1 MTVRQTGSLRAECNT
16 DTKQSTRQSAR
27 SLAAIANPM
36 GITILDINTPQ
47 RSYLTLNY
55 STSTISTSTS
65 SYNDKSI
72 GNGGITTMAFQ
83 PCFTNQLNSST
94 TNGTSSY
101 IQSAYTAQ
109 QPILLATARGNGIL
123 IWDCSGQSLSPL
135 LGRLN
140 ALDSW
145 SSKKRKNV
153 ADDTTTNNK
162 DQEREGREGQM
173 VDESGHQPS
182 TSLDSSTAT
191 STQDGLKSSILSPIS
206 IERQPSV
213 LSVSSNANNN
223 NNLLNTSSNSG
234 GGTSTIN
241 QSAMNKTSA
250 ATTSSVLMNNN
261 NVVTSLD
268 WKKSTSAPILLATC
282 GASSCIWDLRTSL
295 FSGMS
300 SNSSSSS
307 SGGARPNLRFTI
319 TPQSDIYYN
328 PSTTLIHCSY
338 SLTNEY
344 TFATLDN
351 LGIVRVW
358 DERKPGEF
366 SIQSFVGCSGGGVG
380 IASISP
386 QKKNKEGADG
396 DDVYYSRWVTWGMDD
411 NENEQHSSDDLIVKV
426 WTESSSSKK
435 VHNRSMSTSTDADVS
450 NRSEDASKMYTD
462 VYNCTSRISMQGGV
476 AARVHPSFPNG
487 ILLFRDTTPSSS
499 QRQGEGALPSPNT
512 AAAATPEMVSTQTP
526 PSPPPLMLDD
536 AVRGG
541 KTTERLESSRDH
553 QGWEAEL
560 WCIDEDTPVVTDTDT
575 SGEAG
580 DDTATAQGAKKIAS
594 FRSGGVEDDA
604 LNFAPRRGIANESS
618 DVIAVDLALGTSSPK
633 KEEELSVCVL
643 SKAGRLTV
651 YGVPEAS
658 ELVKE
663 KESSPS
669 RRVRSDSKSNSMARS
684 LSPAVYRQG
693 TLDHHASQWWNKN
706 EEEDLFGEASSR
718 DSPKKSSMESLTSAA
733 LDNKSTNDNDAE
745 KATAVGQSI
754 SSDVSTLMEE
764 VVVSQDAETSTNNIP
779 IDPARAARVPCPPL
793 CGVAFSGTGEL
804 ITFNNGPVKQMWSY
818 YQANGALSPNGPK
831 SLSSTISFEPN
842 NTNNS
847 SDTNTANGDE
857 GEGSTDQ
864 DQVTNKRTL
873 PRTLADL
880 IDMNLRSQT
889 LQWGEGNDDQP
900 DNDDDEE
907 EEEDDDGSSSDN
919 SSEVALDDDSD
930 DDDELE
936 GGYHMVSNDSQH
948 KREDSSDMFDEYF
961 ASSRKPLLGEENKG
975 ANEVFAGLPSLSPSV
990 LITRKYDDI
999 LLNGQTPQLANMLKL
1014 GDEWWLS
1021 QDFSVPDI
1029 GRCQII
1035 KKNTTNSK
1043 GNKQQPSSGDD
1054 SNREGSSIMGSLKKM
1069 FANQL
1074 PSVIAASSSRNKQTT
1089 QVGAHL
1095 DRPGHA
1101 FDGYNKVDQ
1110 PGVYMLDNP
1119 QTPEAASQ
1127 RLLVTQELCLYNAK
1141 VCLDCGQKSK
1151 ADTWTL
1157 LAQTVENIL
1166 TFETDETDGWGGDE
1180 DALTTGIVE
1189 QILLWYEVQGDYQM
1203 LTTIVCVLSFGRDRR
1218 GRTASG
1224 GGGGRYRLL
1233 PKYDDRQYDNY
1244 IHRYG
1249 TLLYAWG
1256 LLTVRSEI
1264 SKRLAYEVSNPAEEV
1279 DDMKG
1284 SFISTVCTKCVEPIS
1299 DVNGIC
1305 SKCKEYAFQCS
1316 ICCSAVRGAYTW
1328 CLSCNHGGHVQ
1339 CHQEWFKEQNMCPS
1353 GCGCE
1358 CKVISGS
1365 TTS

>member
-1 MTVRQTGSLRAECNT
+1 MRDVQL
-16 DTKQSTRQSAR
+16 
-27 SLAAIANPM
+27 
-36 GITILDINTPQ
+36 
-47 RSYLTLNY
+47 Y
-55 STSTISTSTS
+55 TSV
-65 SYNDKSI
+65 Y
-72 GNGGITTMAFQ
+72 
-83 PCFTNQLNSST
+83 
-94 TNGTSSY
+94 
-101 IQSAYTAQ
+101 
-109 QPILLATARGNGIL
+109 ILLA
-123 IWDCSGQSLSPL
+123 SSLL
-135 LGRLN
+135 L
-140 ALDSW
+140 
-145 SSKKRKNV
+145 
-153 ADDTTTNNK
+153 
-162 DQEREGREGQM
+162 
-173 VDESGHQPS
+173 
-182 TSLDSSTAT
+182 
-191 STQDGLKSSILSPIS
+191 
-206 IERQPSV
+206 
-213 LSVSSNANNN
+213 
-223 NNLLNTSSNSG
+223 
-234 GGTSTIN
+234 
-241 QSAMNKTSA
+241 
-250 ATTSSVLMNNN
+250 
-261 NVVTSLD
+261 
-268 WKKSTSAPILLATC
+268 
-282 GASSCIWDLRTSL
+282 
-295 FSGMS
+295 
-300 SNSSSSS
+300 
-307 SGGARPNLRFTI
+307 
-319 TPQSDIYYN
+319 
-328 PSTTLIHCSY
+328 
-338 SLTNEY
+338 
-344 TFATLDN
+344 
-351 LGIVRVW
+351 
-358 DERKPGEF
+358 
-366 SIQSFVGCSGGGVG
+366 
-380 IASISP
+380 
-386 QKKNKEGADG
+386 
-396 DDVYYSRWVTWGMDD
+396 
-411 NENEQHSSDDLIVKV
+411 
-426 WTESSSSKK
+426 
-435 VHNRSMSTSTDADVS
+435 
-450 NRSEDASKMYTD
+450 
-462 VYNCTSRISMQGGV
+462 
-476 AARVHPSFPNG
+476 
-487 ILLFRDTTPSSS
+487 
-499 QRQGEGALPSPNT
+499 
-512 AAAATPEMVSTQTP
+512 
-526 PSPPPLMLDD
+526 
-536 AVRGG
+536 
-541 KTTERLESSRDH
+541 
-553 QGWEAEL
+553 
-560 WCIDEDTPVVTDTDT
+560 
-575 SGEAG
+575 
-580 DDTATAQGAKKIAS
+580 
-594 FRSGGVEDDA
+594 
-604 LNFAPRRGIANESS
+604 
-618 DVIAVDLALGTSSPK
+618 
-633 KEEELSVCVL
+633 
-643 SKAGRLTV
+643 
-651 YGVPEAS
+651 
-658 ELVKE
+658 
-663 KESSPS
+663 
-669 RRVRSDSKSNSMARS
+669 
-684 LSPAVYRQG
+684 
-693 TLDHHASQWWNKN
+693 
-706 EEEDLFGEASSR
+706 
-718 DSPKKSSMESLTSAA
+718 LTSA
-733 LDNKSTNDNDAE
+733 S
-745 KATAVGQSI
+745 V
-754 SSDVSTLMEE
+754 E
-764 VVVSQDAETSTNNIP
+764 VD
-779 IDPARAARVPCPPL
+779 IDLL
-793 CGVAFSGTGEL
+793 C
-804 ITFNNGPVKQMWSY
+804 TF
-818 YQANGALSPNGPK
+818 
-831 SLSSTISFEPN
+831 F
-842 NTNNS
+842 
-847 SDTNTANGDE
+847 
-857 GEGSTDQ
+857 
-864 DQVTNKRTL
+864 
-873 PRTLADL
+873 
-880 IDMNLRSQT
+880 
-889 LQWGEGNDDQP
+889 
-900 DNDDDEE
+900 
-907 EEEDDDGSSSDN
+907 
-919 SSEVALDDDSD
+919 DDDSD